1 MSQGVFLASGS
12 GCLEEGWTI
21 VLSLA
26 IEPTA
31 KKPLVELYIF
41 QLFSLK
47 WKKMMS
53 FPFGE
58 KRKHMGFFLFNKK

>member
-47 WKKMMS
+47 WKK
-53 FPFGE
+53 
-58 KRKHMGFFLFNKK
+58 